1 MYNSTMFISELSSVT
16 VDFSCKKWIRRVLQH
31 IIDILSDS
39 DHSNKVA
46 PTTLTLEGPIAVNWP
61 FSIFTLSLVE
71 K

>member
-1 MYNSTMFISELSSVT
+1 MFISELSSVT

-46 PTTLTLEGPIAVNWP
+46 PTTLTLEGPIAVN
-61 FSIFTLSLVE
+61 
-71 K
+71 